1 MDAGLGVGLGFMALK
16 ECEET
21 PQSDT
26 EKVNFSEYADLLK
39 SRVPGA
45 TEFNLISEFGR
56 SLFTKYAFSISKV
69 ETVKDWGDR
78 ITALTHFGSNQV
90 LFNALICLPI
100 RKVHF
105 LFSFC
110 VKCIFQMYGTIECQ
124 F

>member
-1 MDAGLGVGLGFMALK
+1 MALK
-16 ECEET
+16 EFQGT

-45 TEFNLISEFGR
+45 TDFNLISEFGR

-90 LFNALICLPI
+90 NSHSDSSANQKSVIQLSVFARSL
-100 RKVHF
+100 
-105 LFSFC
+105 S
-110 VKCIFQMYGTIECQ
+110 T
-124 F
+124 